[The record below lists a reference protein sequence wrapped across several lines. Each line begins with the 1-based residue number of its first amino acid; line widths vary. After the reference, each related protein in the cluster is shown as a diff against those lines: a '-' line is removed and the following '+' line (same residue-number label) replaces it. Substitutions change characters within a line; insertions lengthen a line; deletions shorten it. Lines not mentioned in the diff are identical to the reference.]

1 MPELKPPTGL
11 RAPGKRLWAAVTSN
25 YVLTPTELET
35 LRQACGTADEVNRL
49 EKALKS
55 LEDLTVL
62 GSTGQEKGHP
72 LLAELRAHRVLLDRL
87 MASLNIPDRDEEV
100 GLRPGQHH
108 ARVAANARWKL
119 RGVS

>member
-1 MPELKPPTGL
+1 MSELKPPLGL
-11 RAPGKRLWAAVTSN
+11 RAPGKRLWLAVVEK

-49 EKALKS
+49 EKALKA
-55 LEDLTVL
+55 LENLTVE

>member
-72 LLAELRAHRVLLDRL
+72 LLAELRAHRQLLDRL
-87 MASLNIPDRDEEV
+87 IASLNIPDRDEEV

-108 ARVAANARWKL
+108 AQVAANARWKI